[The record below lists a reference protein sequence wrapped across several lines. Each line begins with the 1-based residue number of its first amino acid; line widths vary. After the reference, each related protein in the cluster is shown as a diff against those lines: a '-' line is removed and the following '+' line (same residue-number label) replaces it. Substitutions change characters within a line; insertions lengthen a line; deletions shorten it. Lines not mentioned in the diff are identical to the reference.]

1 MDDLANLSE
10 QDIMQLMELGIIP
23 PQLED
28 LKQQMSIAQSLRDR
42 EAPGGTYAGRVY
54 VADSPLKHAAYAM
67 QGIKAG
73 RDIDKARLEQQKL
86 LAKQV
91 AGRGMFFN
99 KYRQPGVDPQ
109 LQNDVDM
116 AY

>member
-1 MDDLANLSE
+1 MDDLSNLSE
-10 QDIMQLMELGIIP
+10 ADIMQLMELGIIP

-28 LKQQMSIAQSLRDR
+28 LKQQMSLAQNIRDR

-54 VADSPLKHAAYAM
+54 VADSPLKHAAFAL

-73 RDIDKARLEQQKL
+73 KDIDKARLEQQKL

-91 AGRGMFFN
+91 AGRGTFFN
-99 KYRQPGVDPQ
+99 KYRQPQVDPE
-109 LQNDVDM
+109 LQNDIDM
-116 AY
+116 GY